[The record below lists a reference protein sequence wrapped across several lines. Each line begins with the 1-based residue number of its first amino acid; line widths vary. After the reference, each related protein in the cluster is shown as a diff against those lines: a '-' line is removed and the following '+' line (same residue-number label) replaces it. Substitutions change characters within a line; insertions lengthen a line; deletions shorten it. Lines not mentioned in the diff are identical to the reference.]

1 MGRRG
6 KEAGGRQ
13 RAEKKRHAGMCAEGN
28 SVGLHSVLR
37 SVSRG
42 REEMMGKLAFTV
54 CLLIALA
61 GLVIVGVQLISM
73 VTVGA
78 GHGLRNIADFADA
91 LSVDPT
97 ASWALTW
104 LIAGVV
110 GLIVLA
116 IARRP
121 VAKAA
126 EEQEAPAAEEGES

>member
-1 MGRRG
+1 
-6 KEAGGRQ
+6 
-13 RAEKKRHAGMCAEGN
+13 
-28 SVGLHSVLR
+28 
-37 SVSRG
+37 
-42 REEMMGKLAFTV
+42 MMGKLAFTV

-61 GLVIVGVQLISM
+61 GLVIVGVQLVSM

-121 VAKAA
+121 VAKAPEA
-126 EEQEAPAAEEGES
+126 EAPAAEEGES